1 MGKRSILNR
10 KEFITVTEALPE
22 DVPFTLAS
30 LDLDNFKGIND
41 DFGHDAGDLVLETLT
56 GVLLEQTRSDVIL
69 ARMGGDEFMML
80 FPKRSP
86 EQALVEADVIHTA
99 FGALSSSLP
108 RPVTLSIGLAARP
121 AHATEFDD
129 LMRATDEAL
138 YRAKREGRGR
148 SAIYVEDRMVL
159 KSNYYSKATL
169 DRLSKLSSA
178 QHRTEA
184 SLLREALEEL
194 LGKYKDEL

>member
-30 LDLDNFKGIND
+30 LDLDNFGSINT
-41 DFGHDAGDLVLETLT
+41 DFGHDAGDLVLETLM
-56 GVLLEQTRSDVIL
+56 GVLLEHTRSDVIV

-86 EQALVEADVIHTA
+86 EQALVEADAIHTN
-99 FGALSSSLP
+99 FGALSDTLP
-108 RPVTLSIGLAARP
+108 RPMTISIGLAARP

-169 DRLSKLSSA
+169 DRLSKLSGA

-184 SLLREALEEL
+184 SLLREALEDL
-194 LGKYKDEL
+194 LTKYKDEL

>member
-1 MGKRSILNR
+1 MGKRSILSR

-30 LDLDNFKGIND
+30 LDLDNFKSIND

-56 GVLLEQTRSDVIL
+56 GVLLEQTRSDVIV
-69 ARMGGDEFMML
+69 ARMGGDEFMLL

-86 EQALVEADVIHTA
+86 EQALVEADSIHTA
-99 FGALSSSLP
+99 FGALGHTLP

-184 SLLREALEEL
+184 SLLREGLEDL
-194 LGKYKDEL
+194 LTKYKDEL